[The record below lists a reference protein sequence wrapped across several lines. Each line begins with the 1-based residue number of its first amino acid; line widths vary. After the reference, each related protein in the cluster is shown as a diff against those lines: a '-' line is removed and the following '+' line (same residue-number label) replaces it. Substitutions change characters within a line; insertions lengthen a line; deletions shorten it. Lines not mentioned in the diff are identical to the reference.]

1 MIEEIIR
8 NYLNDD
14 HLSAPVYMEIP
25 KQAPLEY
32 YILEKTGGSE
42 SDQINSSTF
51 ALQSYAQSMA
61 RASELGY
68 QAAAVM
74 KNGLIT
80 LDQISRVSVQGP
92 YDFTDTTKK
101 QYRYQSV
108 CTVTHY

>member
-25 KQAPLEY
+25 KQAPPEY
-32 YILEKTGGSE
+32 YVMEKTGGSE
-42 SDQINSSTF
+42 NSRINSSTF

-61 RASELGY
+61 RAAELGY
-68 QAAAVM
+68 EAADVM
-74 KNGLIT
+74 RDGLIT
-80 LDQISRVSVQGP
+80 LDQISKVSVQGP

-101 QYRYQSV
+101 YYRYQSV